1 MADLTKTITNTVSVN
16 GPSPA
21 STWGTM
27 VWGDGFWGETK
38 DTRVDFGKWLSESV
52 VITTRA
58 EFSFSK
64 VLQNALGVSSSID
77 LISLTDGA
85 GYTYVLQG
93 GATDPSNRYFPSY
106 TADVASSVSYTA
118 RTPSSPSWGAA

>member
-1 MADLTKTITNTVSVN
+1 
-16 GPSPA
+16 
-21 STWGTM
+21 M